1 MPFENFQW
9 SEGRLE
15 LKDGDPKP
23 ELRELDARNFTLLR
37 SFCYRVMRGDPEHET
52 VYVVPGADAGLDPET
67 RIKKTTEEPPH
78 RAVVP
83 PSIGGKT
90 DLASVPPF
98 LWWLIASY
106 GNHTRAALL
115 HDALYTD
122 PGVTPP
128 VARKTADRLFLTA
141 LREPDQKTGA
151 FRHWLMW
158 AAVSLFGNMG
168 WRLGGLCALHVLAV
182 WGLTIG
188 AVVWEWG
195 PALGVS
201 RPWWQVVLGALVV
214 VPLFLTV
221 LGTSWR
227 AGVDLTGGWLSPMAL
242 LLVVIVV
249 PLSLLDSA
257 FDLWSP
263 STLLVAAG
271 LLTAIGLIWGL
282 AVDPTLRMWLWPTA
296 MIGLPIAMLPVLLIF
311 LSIGLV
317 LCIDFGAAVAA
328 ARRKDQYGRPR
339 PFELPKV
346 KPSRV
351 TF

>member
-15 LKDGDPKP
+15 LQDGDPKP

-37 SFCYRVMRGDPEHET
+37 SFCYRVALGDPEHET
-52 VYVVPGADAGLDPET
+52 VYVVPGADAELDPET
-67 RIKKTTEEPPH
+67 RIKETTEEPPH

-128 VARKTADRLFLTA
+128 VPRRTADRLFLTA
-141 LREPDQKTGA
+141 LREPGQKTGA

-201 RPWWQVVLGALVV
+201 RPWWQVLLGAIIVA
-214 VPLFLTV
+214 PLFLIV

-242 LLVVIVV
+242 LLIVIVV

-263 STLLVAAG
+263 STLLVAAA
-271 LLTAIGLIWGL
+271 LLTVIGLVWGL
-282 AVDPTLRMWLWPTA
+282 AVDPALRMWLWPTA

-328 ARRKDQYGRPR
+328 ARRKDKYGRPR
-339 PFELPKV
+339 SFELPRV

>member
-1 MPFENFQW
+1 VPFENFQW
-9 SEGRLE
+9 SDGRLE
-15 LKDGDPKP
+15 LQDGDPNP
-23 ELRELDARNFTLLR
+23 ELRQLDARNFILLK
-37 SFCYRVMRGDPEHET
+37 SFCYRVAPGDPEHEA
-52 VYVVPGADAGLDPET
+52 VYVVPAADAELDPET
-67 RIKKTTEEPPH
+67 RFKETTEEPPH
-78 RAVVP
+78 RVVVP
-83 PSIGGKT
+83 PSTGGKT

-122 PGVTPP
+122 AGTTPP
-128 VARKTADRLFLTA
+128 VSRRTADRLFLTA
-141 LREPDQKTGA
+141 LREPGQKTGV

-158 AAVSLFGNMG
+158 AAVSLFGSMP
-168 WRLGGLCALHVLAV
+168 RLLGILCGLHVFAI

-188 AVVWEWG
+188 ALVWEWG

-201 RPWWQVVLGALVV
+201 RPWWQVLFATVVV
-214 VPLFLTV
+214 VPLFLIV

-227 AGVDLTGGWLSPMAL
+227 AGVDLTGGWLSPMVL
-242 LLVVIVV
+242 LLIAIFV
-249 PLSLLDSA
+249 PLILLKSA

-263 STLLVAAG
+263 STLLVSAA
-271 LLTAIGLIWGL
+271 LLTVIGLIWGL

-311 LSIGLV
+311 LSTGLI
-317 LCIDFGAAVAA
+317 LCIDFGAAIAA
-328 ARRKDQYGRPR
+328 AQRKDQYGRPR
-339 PFELPKV
+339 SFELPKV
-346 KPSRV
+346 KPSRM